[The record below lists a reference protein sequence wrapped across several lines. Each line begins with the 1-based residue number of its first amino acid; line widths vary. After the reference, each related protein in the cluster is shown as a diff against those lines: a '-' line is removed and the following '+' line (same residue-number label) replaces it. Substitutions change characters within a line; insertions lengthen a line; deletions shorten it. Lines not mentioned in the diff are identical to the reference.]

1 MGNTDFILEKEI
13 QEEIIKITSKD
24 LYNKI
29 REEFKNVEEQ
39 IIIDSPYYGKVNF
52 KFVYFID
59 LRNKNVNEENKNI
72 FKESEEIYSFKDNK
86 ASKAVVLKEW
96 EEKTNEFQKKFD
108 GEVVAIY
115 MPTPE
120 INEDWNAN
128 ESPSEACKNEY
139 VLKNGISM
147 KFPIAVYQKYIDKFL
162 NKNEQYFKKFI

>member
-1 MGNTDFILEKEI
+1 MLPNEGAFR
-13 QEEIIKITSKD
+13 SKD

-96 EEKTNEFQKKFD
+96 EEKTNEFQKH
-108 GEVVAIY
+108 I
-115 MPTPE
+115 
-120 INEDWNAN
+120 I
-128 ESPSEACKNEY
+128 
-139 VLKNGISM
+139 
-147 KFPIAVYQKYIDKFL
+147 
-162 NKNEQYFKKFI
+162 